1 MSSSLQETRPG
12 IFGRL
17 GPKPKG
23 GTGAAGVGGTP
34 LSRSQG
40 VTNLSLDTEEEASE
54 ASSVSEEIP
63 VSRCSIIVDIMDMTW
78 TPAPQARPPP
88 PLLLDLVLQLCV
100 AGAVAALL
108 RGAGP
113 HPGQDPRPAHGHLL
127 TRPRPRPRPG
137 LYSVHLSCAP
147 QQPQTHRVTH
157 SHAIILQINKRSYLL
172 RMLYF
177 FIRKKLQSHY

>member
-23 GTGAAGVGGTP
+23 GAGAAGVGGTP

-63 VSRCSIIVDIMDMTW
+63 VSRCS
-78 TPAPQARPPP
+78 
-88 PLLLDLVLQLCV
+88 
-100 AGAVAALL
+100 
-108 RGAGP
+108 
-113 HPGQDPRPAHGHLL
+113 
-127 TRPRPRPRPG
+127 
-137 LYSVHLSCAP
+137 S
-147 QQPQTHRVTH
+147 
-157 SHAIILQINKRSYLL
+157 
-172 RMLYF
+172 
-177 FIRKKLQSHY
+177 

>member
-17 GPKPKG
+17 GPKPKSG
-23 GTGAAGVGGTP
+23 AGAAGAGGTP

-88 PLLLDLVLQLCV
+88 PLLLDLVLELCV
-100 AGAVAALL
+100 PGAVAALL

-113 HPGQDPRPAHGHLL
+113 HPGQDPRPAHGHLR
-127 TRPRPRPRPG
+127 TRPRPRPG
-137 LYSVHLSCAP
+137 IYSVHLSCAT

-172 RMLYF
+172 QMLYF
-177 FIRKKLQSHY
+177 FIKKKLQSHY